1 MELKDILAVSGQP
14 GLFKYV
20 AQSHS
25 GVIVESLTD
34 GKRTLFPSNA
44 RVSSLTEIAI
54 FTATEELP
62 LAQVFEKIY
71 AHTGG
76 KEAISRNSDPEQM
89 KAFFAAVIPEYDR
102 ERVHASDIKKVITWF
117 NVLVAAGMT
126 EFKLPDDAAAS
137 AAEGEAGAEAKPA
150 AAAKE
155 AKHTGA
161 KPAVGVSAAAGGK
174 MKPSDSAKG
183 VAKAQRPRPKV

>member
-14 GLFKYV
+14 GLFKYI
-20 AQSHS
+20 AQSNS

-34 GKRTLFPSNA
+34 NRRTIFPSNA

-54 FTATEELP
+54 FTASEEVP

-71 AHTGG
+71 AHTAG
-76 KEAISRNSDPEQM
+76 KQAISRNSTPEQM
-89 KAFFAAVIPEYDR
+89 AEFFAAVLPDYDR
-102 ERVHASDIKKVITWF
+102 DRVHMSDIKKVITWF
-117 NVLVAAGMT
+117 NILVAAGMK
-126 EFKLPDDAAAS
+126 EFKLPDEAGEQ
-137 AAEGEAGAEAKPA
+137 AAEGDAESKPA
-150 AAAKE
+150 AAKTAKETKATSAKE
-155 AKHTGA
+155 AISKPSAGA
-161 KPAVGVSAAAGGK
+161 K